1 VFIKDGW
8 VWYLDE
14 RACTAADACPGATM
28 PSGKVWAMNLATGS
42 EQEVSWAFGDDPHGQ
57 AGIVGWGV
65 FTPGEFWPAT

>member
-1 VFIKDGW
+1 
-8 VWYLDE
+8 
-14 RACTAADACPGATM
+14 M